1 MNSNRGLLS
10 LIVLLAVGV
19 PVGTLIAGS
28 GTQAKA
34 VPSKE
39 RKREGAELGSK
50 TKPLKGAQH
59 ESDVAA
65 PPAVAVP
72 PSKDD
77 QAAQAALDG
86 VILQGRHTA
95 ASPRFIFATLP
106 DPIESPSARSFDES
120 LAAVRSAFESLG
132 FSKFES
138 WDPWFPTDGK
148 EVEGQPWRKYPGVVL
163 FQNGNGEQWA
173 VFLIGET
180 PTRGVH
186 NDALLWALDYWA
198 RTDSPDGEGG
208 IIRILGPSNSG
219 GSRSLANTAKK
230 WIEDN
235 RPGGVQLV
243 RIVTGSA
250 TGTNNAEVF
259 QSLERELS
267 RDGGDPSSPE
277 PRCKSAPPGIFFEAT
292 VNDDDS
298 LQAFVADY
306 LRDQLRIKPGETAI
320 LTESSS
326 AYGQGFADGNG
337 PGGEGRPLVLRYPPY
352 INSVRREDGNQ
363 TPGTSPANGTL
374 DGDGDD
380 DRRADLFSPHAALS
394 RTMADLSLARV
405 IRAISEEHTRAVE
418 IVALDPEDAAFLAT
432 KVREAFPAVVVVV
445 LSSDE
450 LYLRPKYSLDGL
462 LIASTYPLSL
472 RSQRTAF
479 AFTGIDARLS
489 FPSEQ
494 AEGVFNATLVLMDQ
508 EDRLLDYGPP
518 LRVQQDGPKP
528 ALWMSVVSN
537 HELWPVEV
545 RTREDVAHNPHL
557 DLPCSHVHPG
567 KLTPKVSATPLEA
580 WRPSWAIGFDA
591 FALGFAFLS
600 FACAGYY
607 VRARWLTP
615 EPPPETAPLIVRI
628 IGRRRDNETLRGL
641 SVSLFLLV
649 LSTLWSFVAIV
660 DWGGGRRPPQSLAW
674 FGLSD
679 LVRPVTIVTL
689 AIVVSL
695 CCDALIVWASPLVRQ
710 LGARLGARVPE
721 RRRIVEPTPDAGDGQ
736 RSARTKASPWRQ
748 QLRKKW
754 PRILLSVGVGLVIV
768 GLNWVFVRHWIQ
780 KCGFGGE
787 LVDRAVD
794 ARCQRFILFFDRARF
809 LGSGVSLLL
818 TTIVL
823 AVGYVVW
830 YAAHLYKVWLTHS
843 FEELRHRDM
852 FPGKG
857 DTARS
862 ALVCELGEAFTAFES
877 VNPSVSLWIVM
888 TVVFGIAFQRASAV
902 PCFEKWQYRDLT
914 ALFFAVFLTLLVFG
928 AGRSFELWGRLRQ
941 LLRHA
946 ATTRILGDCEK
957 APAELLGYLAWPWD
971 PQVAQAWR
979 AAGRDLSP
987 AAGTAFAK
995 IIGLDGT
1002 VSSDEWKSYL
1012 APAGDVAKQEDDGQ
1026 GRTLLRTLYLWSSIT
1041 YLRMH
1046 LLGFLRAT
1054 SVGLLVSLIVV
1065 SMYPFRGERL
1075 LLGMVI
1081 VLGTLTALTV
1091 TVIFL
1096 QLGKDYVVVRLGG
1109 KAKEA
1114 SWDPEFIRGIILHA
1128 VLPLLGLLAVRF
1140 PGIGQT
1146 LGTVLSSLSGM
1157 AGKE

>member
-1 MNSNRGLLS
+1 MNSNRGFLS

-28 GTQAKA
+28 GTQTKP
-34 VPSKE
+34 VPSKD
-39 RKREGAELGSK
+39 RKSEGAEHGSK
-50 TKPLKGAQH
+50 TKPLKAAQN
-59 ESDVAA
+59 ESVK
-65 PPAVAVP
+65 AVP

-77 QAAQAALDG
+77 QEALAALDG
-86 VILQGRHTA
+86 VIHRGKDTA
-95 ASPRFIFATLP
+95 ASPRFIFATFP
-106 DPIESPSARSFDES
+106 DPIESPSARSFDEY
-120 LAAVRSAFESLG
+120 LAAVRSALESLG

-148 EVEGQPWRKYPGVVL
+148 AVEGQPWRKYPGVVL
-163 FQNGNGEQWA
+163 FQNGYGDQWA

-180 PTRGVH
+180 PTRGIH
-186 NDALLWALDYWA
+186 NEALLRALGYWAL
-198 RTDSPDGEGG
+198 TDSPDREKG

-230 WIEDN
+230 WIEDH
-235 RPGGVQLV
+235 RLAGVQQL

-259 QSLERELS
+259 LSLERELS
-267 RDGGDPSSPE
+267 GDGDDLLSLE
-277 PRCKSAPPGIFFEAT
+277 PVCRSAPPSIFFEAT

-306 LRDQLRIKPGETAI
+306 LRDQLRIKQGETAI

-326 AYGQGFADGNG
+326 AYGQGFAGGNG
-337 PGGEGRPLVLRYPPY
+337 FGGEGRPLVLRYPPY
-352 INSVRREDGNQ
+352 INSVRREYGKQ
-363 TPGTSPANGTL
+363 TPGTGTANATL
-374 DGDGDD
+374 DSEGDD
-380 DRRADLFSPHAALS
+380 DSSADLFSPHAALS

-405 IRAISEEHTRAVE
+405 IRAISEEHIRAVE

-445 LSSDE
+445 LSSDA

-462 LIASTYPLSL
+462 LVASTYPLSL

-479 AFTGIDARLS
+479 AFTGLDARLS

-494 AEGVFNATLVLMDQ
+494 AEGVFNATLVLTDN
-508 EDRLLDYGPP
+508 DKLLDYGPP

-537 HELWPVEV
+537 HEIWPVEV
-545 RTREDVAHNPHL
+545 RTREDVASKRQL
-557 DLPCSHVHPG
+557 ASSHVHPG
-567 KLTPKVSATPLEA
+567 KLTPELSATPLEA
-580 WRPSWAIGFDA
+580 WRPSWAIGFDG
-591 FALGFAFLS
+591 FTLGFALLS
-600 FACAGYY
+600 FVCAGYY

-628 IGRRRDNETLRGL
+628 VGRRRENETLRGL
-641 SVSLFLLV
+641 SVSLFLFV

-660 DWGGGRRPPQSLAW
+660 DWGGGRRPSQSLAW

-679 LVRPVTIVTL
+679 LVWPVTIVTL
-689 AIVVSL
+689 AVVLSL
-695 CCDALIVWASPLVRQ
+695 CCDALIVWAWPLLGQ
-710 LGARLGARVPE
+710 LGARVGARVAGS
-721 RRRIVEPTPDAGDGQ
+721 RRSSAPAADAGHEQ
-736 RSARTKASPWRQ
+736 RSRGGEGAVRGGGTKTSPWRQ

-754 PRILLSVGVGLVIV
+754 PRILLSVGAGLVIV
-768 GLNWVFVRHWIQ
+768 GLNWLFVRHWIE

-809 LGSGVSLLL
+809 FGSGVSLLL

-843 FEELRHRDM
+843 FEALRHQDM
-852 FPGKG
+852 FPGEE
-857 DTARS
+857 DTARCAVGS
-862 ALVCELGEAFTAFES
+862 ELRKAFTDFES
-877 VNPSVSLWIVM
+877 VNPSVNLWLVM
-888 TVVFGIAFQRASAV
+888 SVVFGLAFQRASAV

-941 LLRHA
+941 LLRHT
-946 ATTRILGDCEK
+946 ATTRVLGDCEK

-987 AAGTAFAK
+987 AAGTAFAS

-1002 VSSDEWKSYL
+1002 VNSDEWNGYL
-1012 APAGDVAKQEDDGQ
+1012 APAGDVASQEDDGQ

-1054 SVGLLVSLIVV
+1054 SVGLLISLIVV

-1146 LGTVLSSLSGM
+1146 LGTVLGSLSGI